1 MSKAVD
7 LFLVYEFI
15 KRLSTPFEETDAYAL
30 GIINDEG
37 KVIKKPSTREEKDA
51 LTPFDKLIF
60 NLKKLL
66 KKVTGIDRRLATFTA
81 ALFLLREHEERTRK
95 SFISEG
101 EFMTFTNEN
110 RELVESIL
118 EDVPTNAV
126 GTGNI
131 AGTSPNDVKV
141 TNKILQ
147 RHRKRNQQQAN
158 NHTQEVRRTL
168 SQVRLGR

>member
-1 MSKAVD
+1 MSAVD
-7 LFLVYEFI
+7 LYLVYEFI
-15 KRLSTPFEETDAYAL
+15 KRLSTPFEETEAYKL

-37 KVIKKPSTREEKDA
+37 KVIKSPRTSEEKNA

-66 KKVTGIDRRLATFTA
+66 KKVTGIERRISTFAA
-81 ALFLLREHEERTRK
+81 ALFLLREYEERNNK
-95 SFISEG
+95 SFITESE
-101 EFMTFTNEN
+101 FINFYNDN
-110 RELVESIL
+110 KYLVESIL

-131 AGTSPNDVKV
+131 AGTSPDDVKV
-141 TNKILQ
+141 TNRVLQ

-158 NHTQEVRRTL
+158 NHSQLVRKTI
-168 SQVRLGR
+168 SQIRINQ